1 MLEKPRDR
9 LKDIVKKLD
18 YIDAEIEG
26 LLPKLSALA
35 KQVFVTNPSDSDR
48 AEFKTITT
56 RFLELNST
64 MGSLLKEADE
74 VAALDPKLQVILK
87 QQSRQT
93 PREFKV
99 LRRHLTDK
107 YVTSTAQIESILPE
121 ALNNVLAHVPKTW
134 VAKESKKQGYRL
146 SADFLNSPLSLV
158 GGIRVRSE
166 FCSVHRLAQAIL
178 VAKDF
183 LESRPD
189 YDFFSGSRFVPE
201 ICALGRALP
210 TIIRLGKG
218 NVTEHIRKLYRGPS
232 AEVES
237 SIFELVVAASCM
249 EAGKEIQFLDTS
261 GPGKKPD
268 LRVLNL
274 MGIPTVIECK
284 MRRPLTD
291 YQLEEERRV
300 QELFTLASL
309 ECLRKSIFGMFD
321 VDFTVE
327 LGKVDTTNFAE
338 ALRRQP
344 LAAGQVTY
352 DWGTVRLQ
360 ELPFEI
366 GFKAMELYTPVFLKQ
381 VFDWNSDLPEFD
393 GIMCRVDAV
402 DNFVIESV
410 RRPLA
415 LRWKSTS
422 EIARLHKA
430 RTVLTLLNE
439 ALDQIPTGEMAII
452 YLAIWEGSRAEI
464 ADDRLQNINKEIE
477 GATHRRGISVP
488 LILVNRLFP
497 RALNMGQPDLIENV
511 LQFLAGYADP
521 IFIDEFPSPVY
532 TIWK

>member
-1 MLEKPRDR
+1 VLEKPRDR

-26 LLPKLSALA
+26 LLPKFSALA
-35 KQVFVTNPSDSDR
+35 KQVFVPNPSDSDQ

-64 MGSLLKEADE
+64 MESLLKEADE
-74 VAALDPKLQVILK
+74 VAALDPKLHVILK

-93 PREFKV
+93 PREFRV

-107 YVTSTAQIESILPE
+107 YVASTAQIESILPD
-121 ALNNVLAHVPKTW
+121 ALDNVLAHVPKTW
-134 VAKESKKQGYRL
+134 IAKESQKQDYRL
-146 SADFLNSPLSLV
+146 SADFLNSTLSLV
-158 GGIRVRSE
+158 GGIRTRSE
-166 FCSVHRLAQAIL
+166 FCSAHRLAQAIL

-189 YDFFSGSRFVPE
+189 YDFFSGSRLVPE

-210 TIIRLGKG
+210 TIVRSGKG
-218 NVTEHIRKLYRGPS
+218 NLTEHIRKLYRGPS
-232 AEVES
+232 TEVES
-237 SIFELVVAASCM
+237 RIYEFVVAASCI
-249 EAGKEIQFLDTS
+249 EKGREIEFLDTS
-261 GPGKKPD
+261 GSGKKPD
-268 LRVLNL
+268 FRVLDLN
-274 MGIPTVIECK
+274 GIPTVIECK

-291 YQLEEERRV
+291 YQIAEERRI
-300 QELFTLASL
+300 QALFTSATNEFLS
-309 ECLRKSIFGMFD
+309 KSISGVFD
-321 VDFTVE
+321 IDFTVE
-327 LGKVDTTNFAE
+327 LDKVDTIKFTE

-352 DWGTVRLQ
+352 DWGTIKFQ
-360 ELPFEI
+360 ELPYEI
-366 GFKAMELYTPVFLKQ
+366 GFRTTGLYTPVFLKQ
-381 VFDWNSDLPEFD
+381 IFDWNSDLPDFD
-393 GIMCRVDAV
+393 GIICRVDPV
-402 DNFVIESV
+402 DNFVIGSV

-415 LRWKSTS
+415 LRWKSTP
-422 EIARLHKA
+422 EIAKLHKA
-430 RTVLTLLNE
+430 RTVLNLLNE

-464 ADDRLQNINKEIE
+464 ADDRLEYINKEIE
-477 GATHRRGISVP
+477 GATHRRGISAP